1 MAEGKLKNGFEYKID
16 DDRFDDYEMFE
27 KLCAIDR
34 DENNISMIIEV
45 FRDLLGDK
53 QYDALKEHLRNKKG
67 KISTQAMV
75 EALHEILGS
84 EEDEDI
90 KNS

>member
-1 MAEGKLKNGFEYKID
+1 MAEGKLTNGFEYKID

-45 FRDLLGDK
+45 FRELLGDK

-67 KISTQAMV
+67 RISTAAMV
-75 EALHEILGS
+75 DALHELLES
-84 EEDEDI
+84 DDEDL

>member
-1 MAEGKLKNGFEYKID
+1 MAEGKLTNGFEYKID

-34 DENNISMIIEV
+34 DENNISLIVEV
-45 FRDLLGDK
+45 FKELLGDK
-53 QYDALKEHLRNKKG
+53 QYDALKEHLRNEKG
-67 KISTQAMV
+67 RISTQAMV

-84 EEDEDI
+84 EEDEDT